1 MGAGHVPIVHKPQF
15 KIEGNLV
22 AAITS
27 GNGKI
32 SVEDLL
38 ELEVVVAIQNIY
50 PFTLRTV
57 IEQL

>member
-27 GNGKI
+27 GKGKI

-38 ELEVVVAIQNIY
+38 ELEVVVAIH